1 MRVLSGIIVLISLS
15 LMTWGEEY
23 FPSRDQRLSR
33 GKRIPP
39 NVEELTSPWFQPRRM
54 PPRMTSRTERPFEL
68 RVRLVNDDSGFA
80 YIGQGT
86 HTEPEMNGEDLIIP
100 PDPPAVGNE
109 EISMKAPTGSA
120 VPLDGAAREAEQ
132 SSTPSEIKPAEN
144 RSSFGWIAGTGNQ
157 LGILEW
163 MGRDLSVV
171 DYSAADRGTFRING
185 GHEFRWLTGP
195 DSTDLPPYLFSL
207 FVEVGAGI
215 KVGNDWSFDVMVC
228 PSWNTD
234 FANKSYQLFRLP
246 WQAVNTFRLDDEW
259 KLVAGLT
266 DLDREDIQL
275 LPVAGVIYRPADG
288 SADYNLVFP
297 RPKAAWRLSHAD
309 QGRHWGFVS
318 AELGGNSFTIQRTGA
333 IQDIVTLRDYRV
345 FVGFESRGGK
355 RHTSRLEFGWIF
367 GRAVEY
373 VSGIGNYNPGQTA
386 MIRIASDY

>member
-1 MRVLSGIIVLISLS
+1 MRISYCIVVLIFLDT
-15 LMTWGEEY
+15 LAWGEEDFTTRY
-23 FPSRDQRLSR
+23 RPLNRGNWSRQTIEQHSISR
-33 GKRIPP
+33 S
-39 NVEELTSPWFQPRRM
+39 TRR
-54 PPRMTSRTERPFEL
+54 PALKTAKPFEL
-68 RVRLVNDDSGFA
+68 RIRLVSDDSGFA

-86 HTEPEMNGEDLIIP
+86 HTEPEIHGEDLLP
-100 PDPPAVGNE
+100 SLDPPPPAAE
-109 EISMKAPTGSA
+109 EFMIKPPAGDA
-120 VPLDGAAREAEQ
+120 VPLDAAAKDTEQ
-132 SSTPSEIKPAEN
+132 KSSSSDIKLADS

-157 LGILEW
+157 LGMLEW
-163 MGRDLSVV
+163 MGRDLAVV
-171 DYSAADRGTFRING
+171 DFSAADRGSFRITG
-185 GHEFRWLTGP
+185 GHEFRWLNGP

-215 KVGNDWSFDVMVC
+215 KVGNDWSFDVVVC

-275 LPVAGVIYRPADG
+275 LPVAGVIYRPLDG

-297 RPKAAWRLSHAD
+297 RPKAAWRLSQAD
-309 QGRHWGFVS
+309 EGRHWGFVS
-318 AELGGNSFTIQRTGA
+318 GELGGNSFTILRTGA
-333 IQDIVTLRDYRV
+333 VQDIATLRDYRV
-345 FVGFESRGGK
+345 FVGYESRGK
-355 RHTSRLEFGWIF
+355 NRHVSRLEFGWIF

-373 VSGIGNYNPGQTA
+373 ASGIGNYNPGQTA